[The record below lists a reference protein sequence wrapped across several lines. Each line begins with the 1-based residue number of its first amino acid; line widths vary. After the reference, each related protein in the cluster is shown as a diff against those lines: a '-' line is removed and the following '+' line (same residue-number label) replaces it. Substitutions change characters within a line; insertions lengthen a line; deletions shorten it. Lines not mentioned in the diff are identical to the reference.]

1 MIWQRLY
8 SKTSGLEKGTL
19 QQLKSLLR
27 RSAVPADPEKNVKST
42 EDFLQLV
49 LVGHILVAAQE
60 VLNDKHYG
68 SVHELSECIVDRFVE
83 LGEGKL
89 ECNGDRVLLYASELL
104 TLGLLWMSFYDAIR
118 EGDGKRIV
126 RVWKF
131 LLISFRATRH
141 HNYAK
146 EAFNLLMQVEYL
158 CSERTKAQI
167 LWGRFINTAG
177 RQGCNMPCD
186 LFMEHLNRR
195 LKGVI
200 RNIGANVTKS
210 SLTRASRSVN
220 IIEQVCQTLLAEV
233 GHKQDS
239 NYHCVPRFE
248 QDLTTVVT
256 VLTDAKVFCKI
267 PKRQH
272 CSFKFKHGL
281 FVTCSKEEIKDWIF
295 GHISNTIL

>member
-83 LGEGKL
+83 LGEGEL

-131 LLISFRATRH
+131 LLISFRATGH